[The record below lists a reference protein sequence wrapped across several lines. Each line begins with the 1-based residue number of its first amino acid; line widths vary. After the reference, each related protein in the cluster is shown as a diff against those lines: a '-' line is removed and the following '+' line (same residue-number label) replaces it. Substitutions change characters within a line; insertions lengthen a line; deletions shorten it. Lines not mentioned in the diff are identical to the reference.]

1 MPILDRQALWALLGV
16 IVVLASGCSSSL
28 RTEPA
33 TNEPLEP
40 RPVEQAPFGTPY
52 RCGETS
58 VIFGVPGERARMV
71 VGGEV
76 FDLKPVVSASG
87 ARYRAVDGTDTG
99 FWSKGERA
107 LVTVRGKELP
117 ECRAIREP
125 DLPFTA
131 RGQEPGWMITIDTGT
146 IFLNADFGA
155 LQLRFPRTAP
165 QVSADGIRY
174 LTEAEGRRLSVW
186 IQPRIC
192 ADSAT
197 GMPHPY
203 QVRYELDGQVHPGC
217 GGEPKSLLA
226 GGEWIVET
234 IGGAPVIDKS
244 EATILFMEEGR
255 VAGNASCNRF
265 IGGYHLTGEGLSFS
279 QMGTTMMAC
288 EEPLSLQEARF
299 LELLQAVF
307 RFEISPE
314 RRLVLHTPDGRS
326 ITAKR

>member
-1 MPILDRQALWALLGV
+1 
-16 IVVLASGCSSSL
+16 
-28 RTEPA
+28 
-33 TNEPLEP
+33 
-40 RPVEQAPFGTPY
+40 
-52 RCGETS
+52 
-58 VIFGVPGERARMV
+58 
-71 VGGEV
+71 
-76 FDLKPVVSASG
+76 
-87 ARYRAVDGTDTG
+87 
-99 FWSKGERA
+99 
-107 LVTVRGKELP
+107 
-117 ECRAIREP
+117 
-125 DLPFTA
+125 
-131 RGQEPGWMITIDTGT
+131 MITIDPGV
-146 IFLNADFGA
+146 ILLKADYGA

-174 LTEAEGRRLSVW
+174 RTEADGRRLSVW

-203 QVRYELDGQVHPGC
+203 QVRYELDGKGHPGC
-217 GGEPKSLLA
+217 GGAPKSLLT

-234 IGGAPVIDKS
+234 IGGAPVVDKS